1 MGKVSTEKLLDSFF
15 ESPEGAKYASKRKLI
30 REEQLYEY
38 EMEIGK
44 ELVDMD
50 ADEIIGFLSNM
61 KTRRNSAETNTVM
74 NNYSL
79 DQVLVI
85 YRKVFD
91 YYIEEFEVIK
101 NPFRN
106 PKLRGTELYNR
117 LYENKERFS
126 WEMVED
132 IIRKLHSGDNQA
144 RADYIELIMLLYYNG
159 FENATEIVEM
169 QERDVNHKMKAIL
182 LPGKTIHLSDRC
194 YNLLTKFNSM
204 TELEGWR
211 NFVLASWHGSYFK
224 FIVRA
229 SKADE
234 IDERP
239 LKVMRE
245 NINVYLCKYVNNE
258 YNTHINYSNL
268 YLLGFYDYLVGKFGE
283 DRVNEM
289 LLSNYDSE
297 AVQQLQQAAREY
309 GFKYE
314 NVSHLKRRLR
324 MFVKPEEE

>member
-15 ESPEGAKYASKRKLI
+15 GSPEGAKYASKRKLI

-132 IIRKLHSGDNQA
+132 IITDLRTQLKSWKC
-144 RADYIELIMLLYYNG
+144 RS
-159 FENATEIVEM
+159 EM
-169 QERDVNHKMKAIL
+169 
-182 LPGKTIHLSDRC
+182 
-194 YNLLTKFNSM
+194 
-204 TELEGWR
+204 
-211 NFVLASWHGSYFK
+211 
-224 FIVRA
+224 
-229 SKADE
+229 
-234 IDERP
+234 
-239 LKVMRE
+239 
-245 NINVYLCKYVNNE
+245 
-258 YNTHINYSNL
+258 
-268 YLLGFYDYLVGKFGE
+268 
-283 DRVNEM
+283 
-289 LLSNYDSE
+289 
-297 AVQQLQQAAREY
+297 
-309 GFKYE
+309 
-314 NVSHLKRRLR
+314 
-324 MFVKPEEE
+324 

>member
-15 ESPEGAKYASKRKLI
+15 GSPEGAKYASKRKLI

-132 IIRKLHSGDNQA
+132 IIRKLHLGDNQA
-144 RADYIELIMLLYYNG
+144 RADYIELIILLYYNG

-169 QERDVNHKMKAIL
+169 QERDVNHKMKAVL
-182 LPGKTIHLSDRC
+182 LHGKTIHLSDRC
-194 YNLLTKFNSM
+194 YNLLVKFNLM
-204 TELEGWR
+204 TKLEGWR
-211 NFVLASWHGSYFK
+211 NFVLVSWHGSYFK

-245 NINVYLCKYVNNE
+245 NINVYLCKYVNNK
-258 YNTHINYSNL
+258 YNTYINYSNL
-268 YLLGFYDYLVGKFGE
+268 YLLGFYDYLVGRFGE

-297 AVQQLQQAAREY
+297 AVQQLQQSAREY

>member
-15 ESPEGAKYASKRKLI
+15 GNPEGAKYASKRKLI

-106 PKLRGTELYNR
+106 PKRRGTELYNR

-169 QERDVNHKMKAIL
+169 QERDVNQ
-182 LPGKTIHLSDRC
+182 
-194 YNLLTKFNSM
+194 
-204 TELEGWR
+204 
-211 NFVLASWHGSYFK
+211 SYFK

-297 AVQQLQQAAREY
+297 AVQQLQQTAREY

>member
-1 MGKVSTEKLLDSFF
+1 
-15 ESPEGAKYASKRKLI
+15 
-30 REEQLYEY
+30 
-38 EMEIGK
+38 
-44 ELVDMD
+44 
-50 ADEIIGFLSNM
+50 M

-169 QERDVNHKMKAIL
+169 QERDVNHKMKAVL

-194 YNLLTKFNSM
+194 YNLLTK
-204 TELEGWR
+204 
-211 NFVLASWHGSYFK
+211 
-224 FIVRA
+224 
-229 SKADE
+229 
-234 IDERP
+234 
-239 LKVMRE
+239 
-245 NINVYLCKYVNNE
+245 
-258 YNTHINYSNL
+258 
-268 YLLGFYDYLVGKFGE
+268 
-283 DRVNEM
+283 
-289 LLSNYDSE
+289 
-297 AVQQLQQAAREY
+297 
-309 GFKYE
+309 
-314 NVSHLKRRLR
+314 
-324 MFVKPEEE
+324 